1 MNNNNNN
8 HFDPESAK
16 LLKTIF
22 TWIGIIICLYAFWPV
37 GLYLIYRQFTKPSVK
52 NSKLFNTFKEGWTSA
67 KNEFREN
74 AASYKASS
82 SAYTPPNTSAKN
94 KTAKNKDS
102 KKLPK
107 AKGSLLLLILAI
119 VFMIIGLANIFEAID
134 YSDMLQGIMGL
145 FNFVGGGAALC
156 ARGFINRRARRLTK
170 YITVM
175 GFDDA
180 KSVDEISE
188 ITGFSKKLIRK
199 DLNYL
204 AERGYFGDT
213 AYFDIGLDSIV
224 ISPEAAENERTI
236 RYAAEQ
242 SKHSANAPSQG
253 SYAATLAN
261 MRKLRG
267 EISDPSISQKVD
279 QLIELTGKIF
289 KIIEEHPEKE
299 PLIKK
304 FNDYYLPSTGKLLRS
319 YSMLEKQGI
328 QGKNIDSAKQDIAR
342 ILDSLT
348 EGYERQLD
356 KLFDADVLDISS
368 DVDVLE
374 TMLKRDGLA
383 GDDFYSPKDTSDQTQ
398 LPSN

>member
-8 HFDPESAK
+8 KNFDPESAK

-22 TWIGIIICLYAFWPV
+22 TWIGIIVCLYAFWPV

-52 NSKLFNTFKEGWTSA
+52 NSKIFNTFKEGWNSA

-74 AASYKASS
+74 AASYKA
-82 SAYTPPNTSAKN
+82 TSAHNPSNSASESKPS
-94 KTAKNKDS
+94 KNKDS

-107 AKGSLLLLILAI
+107 ARGSVLLLILAI
-119 VFMIIGLANIFEAID
+119 IFIIIGLANIFEAID
-134 YSDMLQGIMGL
+134 SSDMLQGIMGL
-145 FNFVGGGAALC
+145 FNIIGGGAALC

-224 ISPEAAENERTI
+224 ISPEAAENERAI
-236 RYAAEQ
+236 RYAAEK
-242 SKHSANAPSQG
+242 SKSSSGTPSSG
-253 SYAATLAN
+253 SYAATLSN
-261 MRKLRG
+261 MRRLRG

-279 QLIELTGKIF
+279 ELIDLTDKIF

-383 GDDFYSPKDTSDQTQ
+383 GDDFSVPKDTSSQIQ
-398 LPSN
+398 MPSN

>member
-1 MNNNNNN
+1 MNNNNNSQ
-8 HFDPESAK
+8 FDPEAAK
-16 LLKTIF
+16 ILKTIF
-22 TWIGIIICLYAFWPV
+22 TWIGIIICLNVFWPV
-37 GLYLIYRQFTKPSVK
+37 GLYLIYRQLTKPSVK
-52 NSKLFNTFKEGWTSA
+52 NNKLFTTLREGWNSA

-74 AASYKASS
+74 TTSYKTAPDTSSRAS
-82 SAYTPPNTSAKN
+82 APKAKSP
-94 KTAKNKDS
+94 KKES
-102 KKLPK
+102 GKKLPK
-107 AKGSLLLLILAI
+107 ANGSLLLLILAI
-119 VFMIIGLANIFEAID
+119 VLFSIGLANIYEALD
-134 YSDMLQGIMGL
+134 FSNVLQGIFGI
-145 FNFVGGGAALC
+145 FNMAGGGAALC
-156 ARGFINRRARRLTK
+156 ARAFINRRARRLTK

-180 KSVDEISE
+180 KSVDEIAD
-188 ITGFSKKLIRK
+188 ITGFGKKLIRK

-224 ISPEAAENERTI
+224 ISPEAAENERMA

-242 SKHSANAPSQG
+242 AQKPTGAKADV
-253 SYAATLAN
+253 SYASTVAN
-261 MRKLRG
+261 MRRLRG
-267 EISDPSISQKVD
+267 EITDAEISQKVGH
-279 QLIELTGKIF
+279 LIDITEKIF
-289 KIIEEHPEKE
+289 KIVEENPEKK

-304 FNDYYLPSTGKLLRS
+304 FTEYYLPSTGKLLRS

-328 QGKNIDSAKQDIAR
+328 TGKNIDSAKQDIAR

-374 TMLKRDGLA
+374 TMLKQDGLT
-383 GDDFYSPKDTSDQTQ
+383 GSDFSAASEQM
-398 LPSN
+398 PSN

>member
-8 HFDPESAK
+8 KNFDPESAK

-52 NSKLFNTFKEGWTSA
+52 NSKIFNTFKEGWNSA

-74 AASYKASS
+74 AASYKAT
-82 SAYTPPNTSAKN
+82 SAYNPSSQTSQSKPS
-94 KTAKNKDS
+94 KNKDS

-107 AKGSLLLLILAI
+107 ARGSVLLLILALI
-119 VFMIIGLANIFEAID
+119 FIIIGLANIFEAID

-145 FNFVGGGAALC
+145 FNLIGGGAALC
-156 ARGFINRRARRLTK
+156 ARGFITRRARRLTK

-224 ISPEAAENERTI
+224 ISPEAAENERAI

-242 SKHSANAPSQG
+242 SKASSTAHTSG
-253 SYAATLAN
+253 SYAATLSN

-267 EISDPSISQKVD
+267 EIADPSISQKVD
-279 QLIELTGKIF
+279 RLIELTDKIF

-328 QGKNIDSAKQDIAR
+328 QGKNIDSAKQDISR

-383 GDDFYSPKDTSDQTQ
+383 GDDFSIPKVTNEQTQ
-398 LPSN
+398 MPSN